1 MIAIVTDSA
10 ASLPDSLVAAHDVEI
25 VPLQVVVGTT
35 PYDEGSGIT
44 AEEIVE
50 ALGGRTPVST
60 SRPSPERM
68 GEVYAALAERGADA
82 IVSVHLSA
90 DLSGTYESALLA
102 AQDSPVP
109 VHPVDSR
116 QVGMGIGFAVLAAAR
131 AREAGAAAAEIADAA
146 REHAARTD
154 SRFYVNTLDFL
165 RRGGRMGAT
174 AALVGSALAVKPL
187 LAVADGR
194 IVSRERVRTAGRA
207 LTRLEEHGLEAAD
220 GHSVEVAVQHLSTPE
235 RAEALAE
242 RLTERL
248 EGRLVGEIVV
258 GEISAALGVHVGPGM
273 VALTV
278 VARD

>member
-10 ASLPDSLVAAHDVEI
+10 ASLPGALVAADDIEV
-25 VPLQVVVGTT
+25 VPLQVIVGTT

-44 AEEIVE
+44 VEEIVE
-50 ALGGRTPVST
+50 AMRSRTPVST

-68 GEVYAALAERGADA
+68 GEVYAELARRGADA

-90 DLSGTYESALLA
+90 ELSGTYESSLLA
-102 AQDSPVP
+102 AADAPVP

-131 AREAGAAAAEIADAA
+131 ARADGASAAQVADAA
-146 REHAARTD
+146 RSHAALAD
-154 SRFYVNTLDFL
+154 SRFYVNTLEFL

-187 LAVADGR
+187 LAIQDGR
-194 IVSRERVRTAGRA
+194 IVGRERVRTAGRA
-207 LTRLEEHGLEAAD
+207 LARLEEQAVEIVGERR
-220 GHSVEVAVQHLSTPE
+220 VEVAVQHLANEE
-235 RAEALAE
+235 RAEELAGRLGE
-242 RLTERL
+242 RL
-248 EGRLVGEIVV
+248 GDQVVGEVVV
-258 GEISAALGVHVGPGM
+258 GEISAALGAHVGPGM

-278 VARD
+278 VPRG